1 MATITKGNKKLSSPE
16 STNALVD
23 AIVKEDPATG
33 HTSLNI
39 PVPDKSTVINILS
52 DFSAFLKK

>member
-1 MATITKGNKKLSSPE
+1 MATITIGNKKFSSPE

-23 AIVKEDPATG
+23 VIVKEDPATG
-33 HTSLNI
+33 QTSLNI

-52 DFSAFLKK
+52 AFSAFLKK